1 MEVSAKREGSQLEL
15 ALKGE
20 LDHHGAKGLF
30 TRMERELE
38 LHLPKELVLDLA
50 GVGFMDSAGIAVAV
64 RAWQRMRE
72 MNGTVTLKNVAPQP
86 RKVFR
91 AAGVERMMPIL

>member
-1 MEVSAKREGSQLEL
+1 MEITVLSRAQTLEI
-15 ALKGE
+15 ALRGD